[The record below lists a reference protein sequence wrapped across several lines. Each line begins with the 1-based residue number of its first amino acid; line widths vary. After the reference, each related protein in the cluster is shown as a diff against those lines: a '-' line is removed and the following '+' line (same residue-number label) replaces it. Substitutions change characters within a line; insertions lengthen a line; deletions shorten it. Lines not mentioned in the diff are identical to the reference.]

1 MKTVYIHAGSPKTGT
16 TYLQNYFALNREYLK
31 QNNIIYPEFEFKSH
45 IFYNQT
51 IPLNVLF
58 RPDPP
63 LWYKRALAI
72 HDYSDFRYRVKRI
85 LHNLLTSNPN
95 CNFLFSDEFLFGM
108 TLKQHNFLI
117 NFFKK
122 YNIEVK
128 ICVYIRDP
136 SSLLISKIIQR
147 SPTRYIDW
155 RDMVIKQAAG
165 IKNKLSSS
173 RLSQYD
179 FIFSYNIACS
189 KTSLA
194 AHFYKFFLSIPPYEK
209 TIEVIA
215 KNQSVCLEAHD
226 ILQHL
231 NKYHKDFTHIDN
243 LAAIDYK
250 NNFSILKS
258 IPGERFKPSK
268 DIYAILKPLIAE
280 LNRVYAKVLGKE
292 FIAKDSKFA
301 TKEVS
306 WNIEQLEYI
315 KNNMHFFY
323 ERNKPIINEYF
334 EQTTFKGE
342 RERHYYENQI
352 RPYLGVRYMPW
363 CMVTRYLKIFAQY
376 LYYRKI
382 RIKFYWVISKF
393 KQSLLMN
400 IENRF

>member
-58 RPDPP
+58 RPDPDP
-63 LWYKRALAI
+63 PSWYKRALAI

-95 CNFLFSDEFLFGM
+95 CNFLFSDEFLFRM
-108 TLKQHNFLI
+108 PLKQHNFLI

-122 YNIEVK
+122 YNFEVK

-136 SSLLISKIIQR
+136 SSLLISRIIQR
-147 SPTRYIDW
+147 SPMHYIDW
-155 RDMVIKQAAG
+155 RDITIKVAAA
-165 IKNKLSSS
+165 IKNQLSSS

-179 FIFSYNIACS
+179 FIFSYNEACT
-189 KTSLA
+189 KTSLP

-209 TIEVIA
+209 TIEGIA
-215 KNQSVCLEAHD
+215 KNQSICLEAHD

-231 NKYHKDFTHIDN
+231 NKYQKNLTRIDN
-243 LAAIDYK
+243 LAMTDYI
-250 NNFSILKS
+250 NNYSTLKR

-268 DIYAILKPLIAE
+268 DIYAILKPCIAE
-280 LNRVYAKVLGKE
+280 LNLVYAKVLGKE

-315 KNNMHFFY
+315 KNNMHLFY

-352 RPYLGVRYMPW
+352 RPYLQRNKFTPSMNLAFIYKFIRLLVLSRGHNRLSF
-363 CMVTRYLKIFAQY
+363 YLVSF
-376 LYYRKI
+376 L
-382 RIKFYWVISKF
+382 KFLKLVK
-393 KQSLLMN
+393 N
-400 IENRF
+400 V